1 MSVDV
6 LKALAQCAE
15 DGVRQDRL
23 LLELSTAIIS
33 KFETLQQS
41 HYALQTG
48 YRQLSDRI
56 HEMELHVEKLTN
68 DLHIRRF

>member
-33 KFETLQQS
+33 KFETLMARPYPTQ
-41 HYALQTG
+41 AARLGAILELQP
-48 YRQLSDRI
+48 S
-56 HEMELHVEKLTN
+56 ELLEPAADEPPHAA
-68 DLHIRRF
+68 